1 MVSTSEIKFVLT
13 RLGVELSDEEL
24 GEMVQVKTT
33 QIFIMTESFF
43 IIFQSISMLNSSFAR
58 KPISTGINMSAL
70 KSSET
75 SSMRDDCVKYIYVMS
90 SHLQKYILTFPFR
103 KAKVKI

>member
-13 RLGVELSDEEL
+13 RLGVDLSDEEL

-70 KSSET
+70 RSSET
-75 SSMRDDCVKYIYVMS
+75 SSMRDECVKCAFDVFPCAKIYLEFS
-90 SHLQKYILTFPFR
+90 FQKS
-103 KAKVKI
+103 KS